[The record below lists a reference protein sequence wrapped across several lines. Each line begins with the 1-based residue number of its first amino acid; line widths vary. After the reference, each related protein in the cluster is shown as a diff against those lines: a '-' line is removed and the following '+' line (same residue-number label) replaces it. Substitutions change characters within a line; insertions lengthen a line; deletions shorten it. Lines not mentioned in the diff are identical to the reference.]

1 MLFVPPVNPPLLIAE
16 KGSKQEQLFS
26 ILQMQKLLGAENGSD
41 VTSYIV
47 KLGFNSIQG
56 SNLNQH
62 TGAQWVQSWLFH
74 PTH

>member
-1 MLFVPPVNPPLLIAE
+1 MFFVPRVDSPPLNRRERIQA
-16 KGSKQEQLFS
+16 GTLFS
-26 ILQMQKLLGAENGSD
+26 ILQMQKLLGAEDGSD

-62 TGAQWVQSWLFH
+62 TGVQWVQVWLFH